1 MKRNEAIFESNKTPL
16 QQVLAEGAAWLLASL
31 FIYTAVSKVYDWQGT
46 KLAMYNQ
53 LFPEWMAD
61 ILLFTLPV
69 LELGLASMLLVS
81 DWRKTGLLLSVLLL
95 ILFTGYVGYIGLGLS
110 ARVPCSCG
118 GVLNSLD
125 WGEHLLFNLAFLAIA
140 GYGLWFERQKSP
152 LA

>member
-1 MKRNEAIFESNKTPL
+1 MKRNEAIIESSRSPL
-16 QQVLAEGAAWLLASL
+16 QSALAEGAAWLLASL

-69 LELGLASMLLVS
+69 LELGIASMLLVS
-81 DWRKTGLLLSVLLL
+81 AWRKTGLLLSVLLL

-118 GVLNSLD
+118 GVLSSMD
-125 WGEHLLFNLAFLAIA
+125 WGEHLLFNLAFLGIA
-140 GYGLWFERQKSP
+140 GYGLWFERWKSQ
-152 LA
+152 LV